1 MKRLEPTKGVIMLRM
16 LAIAATF
23 ALALPTLAMA
33 QANNNQHHPAKS
45 SGTKSGGPPGGAKA
59 VVQPRGAGSGAP
71 GSMGTPHGP
80 MGAPR
85 SGAVRVGGPVGHQFT
100 YRGHMISRV
109 HLAPFIY
116 PNGWAY
122 RRWATGMMLPPLF
135 LAPAYFYAD
144 WAALGVTAPPPGFQ
158 WVRYG
163 PDLLLVNVTTGEVVD
178 TVYDAFE

>member
-1 MKRLEPTKGVIMLRM
+1 MLRM

-45 SGTKSGGPPGGAKA
+45 SGTKSGGPPGCAKA

-116 PNGWAY
+116 PNGWA
-122 RRWATGMMLPPLF
+122 TGMMLPPLF